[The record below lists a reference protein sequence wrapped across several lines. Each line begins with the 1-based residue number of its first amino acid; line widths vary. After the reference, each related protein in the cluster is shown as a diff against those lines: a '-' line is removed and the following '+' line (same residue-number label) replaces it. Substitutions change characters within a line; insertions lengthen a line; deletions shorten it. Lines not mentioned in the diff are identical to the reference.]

1 MADTIDPD
9 ATTLRASGPTLGT
22 TAPRGVFGLPPKLL
36 NDAARRLALL
46 AAFVG
51 AMFVVVQSA
60 EYVAQPQLRPIL
72 ADPVLRLTSLA
83 VVLVAIGM
91 YAAERYALLSSATL
105 LGIGMGFEVLV
116 CFGISMTETAW
127 PLDPRVPVLGVSSV
141 GLVIVSVG
149 ALIPNHPIW
158 TLLTALLAATTWP
171 LAYAVNFVRLDFGTL
186 PPLGTL
192 APWPTI
198 NYLLA
203 VLAFL
208 IGRRIYG
215 TTLAAQSALDLG
227 SYRLEAPIG
236 AGGMGEVWRAS
247 HQMLA
252 RSAAIKLIKASVM
265 TGGSGRQADLSV
277 KRFRREANA
286 IARLQSPHTVYLYD
300 FGMSREGLFYY
311 VMELL
316 DGINLQDVVTHFGP
330 QPPARV
336 VAILQQVC
344 ESLEEAHEQGLIHRD
359 LKPSNIMICKLA
371 LERDFVKVL
380 DFGLAKFVG
389 HPETTVVTVEGVTAG
404 TPGYMAPEVAL
415 GRDDVDARSD
425 LYAIGCVAYFLLTG
439 SLVFPDPNAMS
450 MALKH
455 IRTPPDPP
463 SQRTELP
470 IPADL
475 ERIVMQCLEKPP
487 DARPATARAIRTM
500 LAECHIA
507 PWTTDDARRWWDHH
521 LPPTSSLRSFAQPA
535 MHTPAIVQ
543 RA

>member
-1 MADTIDPD
+1 MAQSIDPD
-9 ATTLRASGPTLGT
+9 ATTLRSETTLAT
-22 TAPRGVFGLPPKLL
+22 TAPRGRFGLPPRLL
-36 NDAARRLALL
+36 NDAARRLSLL

-51 AMFVVVQSA
+51 AMFIVVETA
-60 EYVAQPQLRPIL
+60 EYIAQPQLRPIL

-91 YAAERYALLSSATL
+91 YAAERYALFPPAL
-105 LGIGMGFEVLV
+105 LLAVGMVFEVLV
-116 CFGISMTETAW
+116 SFAISMTETAR
-127 PLDPRVPVLGVSSV
+127 PIDAATPVLGVSSV
-141 GLVIVSVG
+141 GLWIVSVG
-149 ALIPNHPIW
+149 ALIPNHPIA
-158 TLLTALLAATTWP
+158 TLVTALLAATTWP
-171 LAYAVNFVRLDFGTL
+171 VAYAINFSRLDFAAL
-186 PPLGTL
+186 PPVGTL
-192 APWPTI
+192 AAWPTI

-208 IGRRIYG
+208 IGRRLYG

-252 RSAAIKLIKASVM
+252 RAAAIKLIKASVM
-265 TGGSGRQADLSV
+265 TGGMGRQAELSV

-300 FGMSREGLFYY
+300 FGMSKEGLFYY

-316 DGINLQDVVTHFGP
+316 DGISLQDVVTHFGP
-330 QPPARV
+330 QPPGRV
-336 VAILQQVC
+336 VALLQQVC
-344 ESLEEAHEQGLIHRD
+344 ESLEEAHEQRLIHRD

-371 LERDFVKVL
+371 LRHDFVKVL
-380 DFGLAKFVG
+380 DFGLAKFIG
-389 HPETTVVTVEGVTAG
+389 RPDTTIVTVEGITAG

-415 GRDDVDARSD
+415 GREDVDARSD
-425 LYAIGCVAYFLLTG
+425 LYALGCIGYFLLTG
-439 SLVFPDPNAMS
+439 ALVFPDPNAMS

-455 IRTPPDPP
+455 INAAPDPP
-463 SQRTELP
+463 SHRTELP

-475 ERIVMQCLEKPP
+475 ERVIMQCLEKQP
-487 DARPATARAIRTM
+487 DARPATARALWSM
-500 LAECHIA
+500 LAACDVA
-507 PWTTDDARRWWDHH
+507 SWSDDDARRWWEHH
-521 LPPTSSLRSFAQPA
+521 LPATSSLRSFAQPA
-535 MHTPAIVQ
+535 LHTPAVVH